1 MNYYRSYQL
10 EDFAR
15 DESFRQWVL
24 EYEPNST
31 QFWQQWLAE
40 NPDCREKVH
49 LAKAFLLA
57 LEEKETDLSELELEI
72 ITEQILQTPP
82 QASSHFWQFP
92 LFQWAAS
99 IILLLGVGW
108 GTYSYFRPTTV
119 AVHESKTVVAFK
131 DDYLEQTNQTN
142 RVQQISLQDGS
153 TVLLYPKSRIR
164 YPQPFRA
171 QLREIYLEGKAFFEI
186 TKNPQQPFWVYT
198 DHISTQVLGTSFMV
212 QAFSEAE
219 EAKVVV
225 KTGRVSVYTRKDL
238 EKATTDQQAVK
249 AGVVLTPNQQVAFSI
264 PEERFLKSI
273 VEAPAAVVQT
283 PVSSYSFEETP
294 VSQVFDLIEKTYG
307 ISVIYDAKV
316 LENCF
321 ITATLTDESLFDK
334 LDLICKI
341 THSTYEIVDAQIII
355 HSRGCK

>member
-10 EDFAR
+10 EDFAC

-24 EYEPNST
+24 EHEPNNT

-57 LEEKETDLSELELEI
+57 LEENETDLSELELDD
-72 ITEQILQTPP
+72 ITEQILQAPP
-82 QASSHFWQFP
+82 QTSSRFWQFP

-99 IILLLGVGW
+99 IVLLLGIGW
-108 GTYSYFRPTTV
+108 GAYSYFRPSSMT
-119 AVHESKTVVAFK
+119 AEESEMVMAFK
-131 DDYLEQTNQTN
+131 DDYLEQTNQTD
-142 RVQQISLQDGS
+142 RVQRISLQDGS
-153 TVLLYPKSRIR
+153 TIALYPKSRIR

-171 QLREIYLEGKAFFEI
+171 QLREVYLEGKAFFDI

-198 DHISTQVLGTSFMV
+198 DYISTQVLGTSFMV
-212 QAFSEAE
+212 QAFSDAK

-238 EKATTDQQAVK
+238 EKAKTTQQAVK

-264 PEERFLKSI
+264 PEKRFLKSI
-273 VEAPAAVVQT
+273 VEVPTAVVLA

-294 VSQVFDLIEKTYG
+294 VTQVFDFVEKTYG
-307 ISVIYDAKV
+307 ISVIYDAKA
-316 LENCF
+316 LEGCYL
-321 ITATLTDESLFDK
+321 TATLSDESMFDK

>member
-24 EYEPNST
+24 EHEPNST

-57 LEEKETDLSELELEI
+57 LEENETDVSEPELDEI
-72 ITEQILQTPP
+72 TQYILQAPS
-82 QASSHFWQFP
+82 QHSSRFWQFP

-99 IILLLGVGW
+99 IVLLLGIGW
-108 GTYSYFRPTTV
+108 GALTYFRSP
-119 AVHESKTVVAFK
+119 EIAFEGGEMEMVLK
-131 DDYLEQTNQTN
+131 DNYLEQTNQTTQ
-142 RVQQISLQDGS
+142 VQRIALQDGS
-153 TVLLYPKSRIR
+153 TIMLYPKSRVR

-171 QLREIYLEGKAFFEI
+171 QLREVYLEGKAFFDI

-212 QAFSEAE
+212 LAFADAE

-225 KTGRVSVYTRKDL
+225 KTGRVSVFTRKDL
-238 EKATTDQQAVK
+238 ANAQTTQQAVK
-249 AGVVLTPNQQVAFSI
+249 AGVVLMPNQQVAYSI
-264 PEERFLKSI
+264 PQERFLKSI
-273 VEAPAAVVQT
+273 VEAPEVIVQM
-283 PVSSYSFEETP
+283 PAKDYSFDEAP
-294 VSQVFDLIEKTYG
+294 VSQVFEMLEKTYG
-307 ISVIYDAKV
+307 ISVIYDTKA
-316 LENCF
+316 LENCYL
-321 ITATLTDESLFDK
+321 TANLSNESLFDK